1 MNTENKCWK
10 PGQIIVKAQVTE
22 SQPLKTARAESLSA
36 SGTVT
41 LTSPF
46 QVPVKQNT
54 LFLTTLWQP
63 VKTAQVRASRG
74 YLSRVY
80 CKRGASH
87 HGLAETGSQG
97 RKKALQWER
106 EKSGERWSEAVGTG
120 SCNGAADSVSCVIGS
135 GCVLLFHWSRIF
147 FSVSLKWEVR
157 TEVRETLLLIQSW
170 PYWDS
175 RSRRR
180 SPASWTGCC
189 VLWVGFLQT
198 VVAAGR
204 GSVHFSFVFWPL
216 SVFSLSTPLKHN
228 KVAKKEIVFL
238 LSAYE
243 LADFKYWS
251 WGYNL
256 VLITISPKR

>member
-135 GCVLLFHWSRIF
+135 GCVLLFHWSRLF
-147 FSVSLKWEVR
+147 FLSVLSGKWGQK
-157 TEVRETLLLIQSW
+157 LGKLCSW
-170 PYWDS
+170 S
-175 RSRRR
+175 
-180 SPASWTGCC
+180 SPGHI
-189 VLWVGFLQT
+189 GT
-198 VVAAGR
+198 VAQGGEARLPGR
-204 GSVHFSFVFWPL
+204 GAACCGLASCKPSLLQVVGQCIFHLCSGRCLYSASQPL
-216 SVFSLSTPLKHN
+216 SNTIKWPR
-228 KVAKKEIVFL
+228 KK
-238 LSAYE
+238 
-243 LADFKYWS
+243 
-251 WGYNL
+251 
-256 VLITISPKR
+256 